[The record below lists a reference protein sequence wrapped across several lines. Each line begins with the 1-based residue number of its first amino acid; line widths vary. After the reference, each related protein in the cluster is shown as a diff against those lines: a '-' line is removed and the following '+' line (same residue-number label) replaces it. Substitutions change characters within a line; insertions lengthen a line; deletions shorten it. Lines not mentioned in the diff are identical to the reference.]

1 MNENLYYR
9 AALSHFMAKA
19 DEARAVLSTYFNNSV
34 GIGEHSDL
42 VGEVVTWTKVLAE
55 AEESIDTLKKMNESS
70 ANDS

>member
-19 DEARAVLSTYFNNSV
+19 DEARAVLNTYFNNSV

-42 VGEVVTWTKVLAE
+42 VGEVVSWTKALAE
-55 AEESIDTLKKMNESS
+55 AEESIEVLRKMNNEG
-70 ANDS
+70 

>member
-19 DEARAVLSTYFNNSV
+19 DEARAVLNTYFNNSV

-42 VGEVVTWTKVLAE
+42 VGEVVTWTKALAE
-55 AEESIDTLKKMNESS
+55 AEESIEVLRKMSDER
-70 ANDS
+70 

>member
-19 DEARAVLSTYFNNSV
+19 DEARAVLNTYFNNSV

-42 VGEVVTWTKVLAE
+42 VGEVVNWTKALAE
-55 AEESIDTLKKMNESS
+55 AEESIEVLRKMNNEG
-70 ANDS
+70 

>member
-19 DEARAVLSTYFNNSV
+19 DEARAVLNTYFNNSV

-42 VGEVVTWTKVLAE
+42 VGEVVTWTKALAE
-55 AEESIDTLKKMNESS
+55 AEESIEILRKMSDER
-70 ANDS
+70 